1 MNQENLLDKAIKAY
15 DDFRLEEAELLFTES
30 VNIKEG
36 AEDVALS
43 YLGRIKY
50 KNQKFGEA
58 VNLYN
63 RALEI
68 NPDND
73 FAKIG
78 ITLIN
83 QITAIGNTFYFE
95 NAYTDDNLIPNL

>member
-1 MNQENLLDKAIKAY
+1 MKDILERAIEAY
-15 DDFRLEEAELLFTES
+15 DDFRLDEAEELLLES
-30 VNIKEG
+30 IDKKEG
-36 AEDVALS
+36 ALDVTLS

-58 VNLYN
+58 INCYN

-73 FAKIG
+73 FAKTG

-83 QITAIGNTFYFE
+83 QITAIGNSFYFE
-95 NAYTDDNLIPNL
+95 NAYTDDELIPNL